1 MNRKQDKEEIRFYC
15 FWFNTQV
22 NDAIEVN
29 NLWKQK
35 IKLFEAGFDHLQ
47 KLVVFWSKI
56 IADKKICLMKQAADT
71 RHQHQSPP
79 YISFLLPFSLIYS
92 QNC

>member
-1 MNRKQDKEEIRFYC
+1 MRKKLDFTVFDFI
-15 FWFNTQV
+15 TQA

-47 KLVVFWSKI
+47 KLVVFRSKI

>member
-1 MNRKQDKEEIRFYC
+1 MNRMRKKLDFTVFDFI
-15 FWFNTQV
+15 TQA

-47 KLVVFWSKI
+47 KLVVF
-56 IADKKICLMKQAADT
+56 
-71 RHQHQSPP
+71 
-79 YISFLLPFSLIYS
+79 
-92 QNC
+92 